1 MGTPRQYDCRRK
13 VEHIFIVEAKDLN
26 RLLVSILNRSHIGA
40 VSIKYSA
47 TVVAPNQVVFA
58 VIVPLTFYE
67 LRNVVTDLGDIF
79 EELTVSR
86 V

>member
-1 MGTPRQYDCRRK
+1 MGTPRQYNCRRK

-26 RLLVSILNRSHIGA
+26 NLLVSILNRSHIGA

-58 VIVPLTFYE
+58 VVVPLTFYE
-67 LRNVVTDLGDIF
+67 IRNVLTDLGSVC
-79 EELTVSR
+79 EELTVAR